1 MTAWQKNHFL
11 AYHENKNSCDWD
23 SHTHFWFSAAVKTS
37 KHYVILI
44 QLIHFQVVSDILR
57 DADEADEDFYV
68 GELGSRLNSD
78 NYNDD
83 LVVAELRARL
93 PKVNTFYIFT

>member
-1 MTAWQKNHFL
+1 M
-11 AYHENKNSCDWD
+11 
-23 SHTHFWFSAAVKTS
+23 
-37 KHYVILI
+37 
-44 QLIHFQVVSDILR
+44 VSDILR

-78 NYNDD
+78 DYNDD